1 VRLERRG
8 HELAELEETFKAW
21 NARVEE
27 EGRLVPE
34 IARL

>member
-1 VRLERRG
+1 M
-8 HELAELEETFKAW
+8 AAKTNELEETFKTW
-21 NARVEE
+21 NAHVES